1 MISAHDTKANRAL
14 FLPLSREGSE
24 LEIVRTRAKDGE
36 LVCRDCRDLLW
47 LKAGEERRP
56 HFAHRASSDC
66 PRRGTSEAV
75 QAARWLLFLFFH
87 KRVMSGKLA
96 GPVDLEPTVS
106 GLPKGTCVDLTIGRD
121 DKPTVAVMFLE
132 KGLKPET
139 RDKVEAR
146 LRELGLLFR
155 PVFLISQLTR
165 IAEHPDG
172 AFRLDTTQREWSYE
186 SPYGANKWRFEGEN
200 TLHVIDPAAET
211 WTTLRR
217 LRSLHH
223 APANYSAE
231 SERVSKVADILW
243 CNHFADWTHPGEQ
256 RGRLIPRES
265 ALPPIWT
272 VGELVCEECKRTTK
286 QWNVAKRTG
295 AKS

>member
-106 GLPKGTCVDLTIGRD
+106 GLPK
-121 DKPTVAVMFLE
+121 
-132 KGLKPET
+132 
-139 RDKVEAR
+139 
-146 LRELGLLFR
+146 
-155 PVFLISQLTR
+155 
-165 IAEHPDG
+165 
-172 AFRLDTTQREWSYE
+172 
-186 SPYGANKWRFEGEN
+186 
-200 TLHVIDPAAET
+200 
-211 WTTLRR
+211 
-217 LRSLHH
+217 
-223 APANYSAE
+223 
-231 SERVSKVADILW
+231 
-243 CNHFADWTHPGEQ
+243 
-256 RGRLIPRES
+256 
-265 ALPPIWT
+265 
-272 VGELVCEECKRTTK
+272 
-286 QWNVAKRTG
+286 
-295 AKS
+295 